1 MDTFRIAK
9 DIEKVTKQ
17 NEEKNA
23 LIEQMIA
30 KFNADMAKITDALNK
45 RLDKL
50 DKILKKKKEK
60 EVDLEEMNRD
70 QKNMEK

>member
-1 MDTFRIAK
+1 MEIFRI
-9 DIEKVTKQ
+9 EKEIDRVT
-17 NEEKNA
+17 NENEKKNK
-23 LIEQMIA
+23 LIEEMIA
-30 KFNADMAKITDALNK
+30 KFNADMAKINDALNK

-70 QKNMEK
+70 QKNVEK